1 MAKIKNMGTATM
13 RFGEGIIVKGT
24 AGTDSYALV
33 VTGSAYV
40 DDDIKLKGKLDV
52 IASDINN
59 DVAIEITAANNDVVA
74 MRFGNN
80 ANDFGYN
87 LIYSGTATGNN
98 NAFTIQTDGG
108 SGGAADVEAFKML
121 QDGST
126 FIGESG
132 MFTVTGSRVGINGT
146 NPGHVLAVTSSEASN
161 FAAAV
166 VNTQSSAGGGLKVQV
181 QGTGADAKAFE
192 VYKGGTDQVF
202 TINGL
207 GRVGINKSTPQ
218 QELSVDGDIGV
229 SNSIVHIAD
238 TNTNISFTDDVI
250 RLTAGGYVGLV
261 LDESTSGVDR
271 VYLGGPDDDTSV
283 VKKYAQVLVMSGGSG
298 TSANEANY
306 TDTNFFVSGSIGS
319 RGTNIRGTAVFGGDM
334 SVSGTI
340 GVGNISILELADDDI
355 PPHTADFGEIYAKS
369 SDSKLYFKNDSGT
382 EFDLTLGASN
392 VAGSNGNLQYNNG
405 GSMGGASAL
414 TFDDVNNRLGINQ
427 SSPQHRLDVAGSARF
442 LNGDIIVDQNT
453 DFRNSSDSDNIFLTP
468 VKGSGY
474 GTALLNTRT
483 DPLLLSS
490 SADINIDA
498 SGAGVSTGKIY
509 FDETGT
515 NRAYLELGLVPRFH
529 SMNHLTMSANND
541 IYLEAAGGQIY
552 MTRGEVKYITFN
564 LDDTPQIDVIGDL
577 LVSVVGDVVIDAQ
590 DDFIIKNGSLQRMQV
605 EDLTG
610 DVAIGLH
617 DPEYRLDV
625 RDTVSSGFVAN
636 FENDSSD
643 DNADV
648 LRLKISNAGN
658 LTTDNSFIDLLD
670 GDNDV
675 NGRIRGNGSGGIT
688 YSSAFTGQHPTS
700 IASLT
705 NVTTGMIVDST
716 GEIWSKYEENMET
729 GIPKVAVTNS
739 QNSKRVFGVIA
750 NLSGSFE
757 GMVKASNQLAEETHI
772 EVNSLGEGLVWITN
786 INGDIENGDYITSS
800 DVFGLG
806 QKQSDDILRS
816 CTVAKCTEQIDWSS
830 VSDSITHNGVTYKK
844 YLSMCTYHCG

>member
-1 MAKIKNMGTATM
+1 
-13 RFGEGIIVKGT
+13 
-24 AGTDSYALV
+24 
-33 VTGSAYV
+33 
-40 DDDIKLKGKLDV
+40 
-52 IASDINN
+52 
-59 DVAIEITAANNDVVA
+59 
-74 MRFGNN
+74 
-80 ANDFGYN
+80 
-87 LIYSGTATGNN
+87 
-98 NAFTIQTDGG
+98 
-108 SGGAADVEAFKML
+108 
-121 QDGST
+121 
-126 FIGESG
+126 
-132 MFTVTGSRVGINGT
+132 
-146 NPGHVLAVTSSEASN
+146 
-161 FAAAV
+161 
-166 VNTQSSAGGGLKVQV
+166 
-181 QGTGADAKAFE
+181 
-192 VYKGGTDQVF
+192 
-202 TINGL
+202 
-207 GRVGINKSTPQ
+207 
-218 QELSVDGDIGV
+218 
-229 SNSIVHIAD
+229 
-238 TNTNISFTDDVI
+238 
-250 RLTAGGYVGLV
+250 
-261 LDESTSGVDR
+261 
-271 VYLGGPDDDTSV
+271 
-283 VKKYAQVLVMSGGSG
+283 
-298 TSANEANY
+298 
-306 TDTNFFVSGSIGS
+306 
-319 RGTNIRGTAVFGGDM
+319 
-334 SVSGTI
+334 
-340 GVGNISILELADDDI
+340 
-355 PPHTADFGEIYAKS
+355 
-369 SDSKLYFKNDSGT
+369 
-382 EFDLTLGASN
+382 
-392 VAGSNGNLQYNNG
+392 
-405 GSMGGASAL
+405 
-414 TFDDVNNRLGINQ
+414 
-427 SSPQHRLDVAGSARF
+427 
-442 LNGDIIVDQNT
+442 
-453 DFRNSSDSDNIFLTP
+453 
-468 VKGSGY
+468 
-474 GTALLNTRT
+474 
-483 DPLLLSS
+483 
-490 SADINIDA
+490 
-498 SGAGVSTGKIY
+498 
-509 FDETGT
+509 
-515 NRAYLELGLVPRFH
+515 
-529 SMNHLTMSANND
+529 
-541 IYLEAAGGQIY
+541 

-786 INGDIENGDYITSS
+786 INGNVENGDYITSS